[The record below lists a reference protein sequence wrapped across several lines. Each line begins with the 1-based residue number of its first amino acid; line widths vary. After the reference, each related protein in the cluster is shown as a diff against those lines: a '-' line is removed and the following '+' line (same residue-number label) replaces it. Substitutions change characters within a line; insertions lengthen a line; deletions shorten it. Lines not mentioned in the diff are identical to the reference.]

1 MIYFSQR
8 IAKYNIKRKM
18 IFSPK
23 SKVMVTFVN
32 PSQPIVCP
40 CIILIP
46 KSSNHLLFNFYN
58 LIHLYI
64 FNLVSCL
71 SPIPKFPCFF
81 PCWELGNAIQGCI
94 PSQNK
99 KLKTFITTHTKNL
112 KVSHVMNKIM
122 FGYIFVYVISSCMF
136 MFLSPIEFIFKFF
149 WL

>member
-1 MIYFSQR
+1 
-8 IAKYNIKRKM
+8 M

-23 SKVMVTFVN
+23 SKVMVSFVN

-46 KSSNHLLFNFYN
+46 KCSNHFLFNFCN
-58 LIHLYI
+58 LTHLYVQ
-64 FNLVSCL
+64 FNRL
-71 SPIPKFPCFF
+71 SQTHSKVPMFFF

-94 PSQNK
+94 PLQNK
-99 KLKTFITTHTKNL
+99 KLKTFIITHTTNL

-122 FGYIFVYVISSCMF
+122 FGYIFVYFISLCMF